1 MSGYDLGAMVVLSVF
16 VLLTVYGKM
25 LIELAIEVL
34 RRWNR
39 DKGGMMAN
47 SLAARAGGL

>member
-16 VLLTVYGKM
+16 VLLMFHGES
-25 LIELAIEVL
+25 LIEVL

-39 DKGGMMAN
+39 DKGEDEGE
-47 SLAARAGGL
+47 